1 MSGIEAAIFFDNK
14 KDHLDEVHTKHRNI
28 KLVKIPDY
36 KGSYYP
42 KPLSMNSGPLKT
54 MIDSLGP
61 NAYVTLLRNHDIDT
75 DAYDPNSGIEQ
86 NHIRILNRWLT
97 NTKDDKQN
105 NSRAAI
111 FDWDRTLT
119 KVEGF
124 YPLYK
129 GQERHMF
136 EDTLLYLF
144 GGHKRLLKI
153 RGMFQHLASEGVEI
167 FILTNNEASITTFYK
182 RMIHVLSP
190 LIPLENIICATLLY
204 HGNKGEAFENH
215 TKLSTVRILET
226 EKQRRIA
233 RTTRTTR
240 TRTRTKN
247 KTV

>member
-1 MSGIEAAIFFDNK
+1 MSIEAAIFFDNK
-14 KDHLDEVHTKHRNI
+14 KDHLDEVYTKHRNI
-28 KLVKIPDY
+28 KLVKIPDA
-36 KGSYYP
+36 KGSYFP
-42 KPLSMNSGPLKT
+42 KPLPMNSGPLKT
-54 MIDSLGP
+54 LIDSLGP
-61 NAYVTLLRNHDIDT
+61 NAYVDLLKTRGVDA
-75 DAYDPNSGIEQ
+75 DAYDPVSGIEQ

-97 NTKDDKQN
+97 NTNQDGK
-105 NSRAAI
+105 RAAI

-153 RGMFQHLASEGVEI
+153 RAMFQYLSEQGVEI

-190 LIPLENIICATLLY
+190 HIPLENIVCATLLY

-226 EKQRRIA
+226 RKI
-233 RTTRTTR
+233 R
-240 TRTRTKN
+240 TRRGTRTKN
-247 KTV
+247 KTI

>member
-1 MSGIEAAIFFDNK
+1 
-14 KDHLDEVHTKHRNI
+14 
-28 KLVKIPDY
+28 
-36 KGSYYP
+36 
-42 KPLSMNSGPLKT
+42 
-54 MIDSLGP
+54 
-61 NAYVTLLRNHDIDT
+61 
-75 DAYDPNSGIEQ
+75 
-86 NHIRILNRWLT
+86 
-97 NTKDDKQN
+97 
-105 NSRAAI
+105 
-111 FDWDRTLT
+111 
-119 KVEGF
+119 
-124 YPLYK
+124 
-129 GQERHMF
+129 MF

-153 RGMFQHLASEGVEI
+153 RGMLQHLASEGVEI

-240 TRTRTKN
+240 TTRTRTRTKN

>member
-1 MSGIEAAIFFDNK
+1 MSIEAAIFFDNK
-14 KDHLDEVHTKHRNI
+14 KEHLDEVHTKHRNI
-28 KLVKIPDY
+28 KLVKVPDA
-36 KGSYYP
+36 KGSYFP

-61 NAYVTLLRNHDIDT
+61 NAYVDLLKSSGIDT
-75 DAYDPNSGIEQ
+75 DAYDPVSGIEQ

-97 NTKDDKQN
+97 NTKDSSN

-153 RGMFQHLASEGVEI
+153 RGMLQHLATEGVEI

-190 LIPLENIICATLLY
+190 HIPLENIICATLLY
-204 HGNKGEAFENH
+204 RGHKGLAFENH

-226 EKQRRIA
+226 EKQRRT

-247 KTV
+247 KTI